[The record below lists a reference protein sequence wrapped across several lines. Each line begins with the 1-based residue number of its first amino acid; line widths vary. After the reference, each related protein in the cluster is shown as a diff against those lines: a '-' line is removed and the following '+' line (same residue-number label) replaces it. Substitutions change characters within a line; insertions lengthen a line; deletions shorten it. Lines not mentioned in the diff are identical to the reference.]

1 MSMDMQEYQ
10 ALLQQLKDK
19 YAKETIT
26 RTYNKVVAKKAKT
39 VKLKPKT
46 FKNR

>member
-19 YAKETIT
+19 YAKETVT
-26 RTYNKVVAKKAKT
+26 KTYVKKPSKPNKPA
-39 VKLKPKT
+39 KLKPKT
-46 FKNR
+46 FKN

>member
-19 YAKETIT
+19 YVKETVT
-26 RTYNKVVAKKAKT
+26 KTYVKKA
-39 VKLKPKT
+39 VKHNKPAKLSAKI

>member
-19 YAKETIT
+19 YARDVVTK
-26 RTYNKVVAKKAKT
+26 TYVKKPVKHNKPA
-39 VKLKPKT
+39 KLKAKT

>member
-19 YAKETIT
+19 YAKD
-26 RTYNKVVAKKAKT
+26 VVTKAYVKKPAKHST
-39 VKLKPKT
+39 PVKLKPKT